1 MKNRYHLL
9 ERRKKLTGLLLAAP
23 VLLGT
28 FVFLLLPLV
37 LPIASAVMVIQVF
50 FAETG
55 IINHWLISIGVPMVQ
70 WMEGPSAFYVLLGL
84 YIWKKLRI

>member
-28 FVFLLLPLV
+28 FIFFLLPFAICVKYSFTFGVGGAYFVGLIITKSFFLLMRFSWQLQIHCGFWLLALP
-37 LPIASAVMVIQVF
+37 
-50 FAETG
+50 
-55 IINHWLISIGVPMVQ
+55 
-70 WMEGPSAFYVLLGL
+70 
-84 YIWKKLRI
+84 